1 MAKIKD
7 LKKKY
12 KGEWLAIEVT
22 REEGGEAVEGKL
34 LLHTLDRKKMWKKVP
49 QRKDKVIYVTY
60 AGPPLEEGYAAA
72 FYFMQEKIC
81 KYH

>member
-22 REEGGEAVEGKL
+22 REKKGEPVDGKII
-34 LLHTLDRKKMWKKVP
+34 LHSKDREKLWKEVP

-60 AGPPLEEGYAAA
+60 AGSALEEGYAAA
-72 FYFMQEKIC
+72 FGFIEEITC